1 MMQQIRNIEELHF
14 LPSLLYDNREKNKQ
28 LERFKMF
35 WNVYLNGRVIDSVFF
50 DKDCDEWYVKRALIN
65 HDGYNPSIQVRKAR

>member
-1 MMQQIRNIEELHF
+1 
-14 LPSLLYDNREKNKQ
+14 
-28 LERFKMF
+28 MF